1 MMKRKTFC
9 FLFIFLSCVSV
20 HAATITLF
28 IEPYKEL
35 KTVLVESTKKFFNKP
50 GSKFPKK
57 HLKRT
62 VPILK
67 HTSFFASYAG
77 YCAHSNEQGE
87 IIFPR
92 KHPQDTVTLVITPKV
107 TPVILIGKTVNRF
120 IVPASAPTALFEFT
134 RKKSGDTAYWEVT
147 QKELP
152 SSRIIS
158 PFAITIFGTPDQF
171 SVPLESTITLPGP
184 DLVLPSLKATKHATD
199 TPALLFLKVSKYC
212 APVRESLHLRRTDT
226 RYGVLIT

>member
-1 MMKRKTFC
+1 MKQKTF
-9 FLFIFLSCVSV
+9 FLFGLLSAAFVN
-20 HAATITLF
+20 AATITLF
-28 IEPYKEL
+28 IEPYKEI
-35 KTVLVESTKKFFNKP
+35 KTVVEDATKKFFNKP
-50 GSKFPKK
+50 GSKFPKRQ
-57 HLKRT
+57 LKRM

-77 YCAHSNEQGE
+77 YCTYSNEMGE
-87 IIFPR
+87 ITFPR
-92 KHPQDTVTLVITPKV
+92 KHPQDSVTLIITPKI

-120 IVPASAPTALFEFT
+120 IIPESAPTALFEFT
-134 RKKSGDTAYWEVT
+134 RKKDGDTAYWEIA
-147 QKELP
+147 QKALP

-158 PFAITIFGTPDQF
+158 PFALTLFGTPDQF
-171 SVPLESTITLPGP
+171 EVSLESTVTLPGP
-184 DLVLPSLKATKHATD
+184 DLVLPSIKATKHATD